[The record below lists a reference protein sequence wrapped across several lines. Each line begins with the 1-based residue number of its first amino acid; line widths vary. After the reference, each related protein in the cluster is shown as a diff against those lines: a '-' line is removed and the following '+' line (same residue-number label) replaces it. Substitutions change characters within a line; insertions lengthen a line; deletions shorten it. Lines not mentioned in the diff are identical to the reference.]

1 MKSILLLALISV
13 LGIGYLLQPDNELD
27 KPVSDQGSESAD
39 LISLTVPGSD
49 NEYSLEVALS
59 SEAQRTGLSYRES
72 LADNTGMLFIF
83 NELDNHGIWMKD
95 MNFNLD
101 ILWVDENKQIVYLK
115 QAVTPESFPD
125 IFTPNKP
132 AKYVIEMSSGFI
144 SNENLQV
151 GDKLVF

>member
-13 LGIGYLLQPDNELD
+13 LGIGYLFQPENALD
-27 KPVSDQGSESAD
+27 QPTTDTKSESVD
-39 LISLTVPGSD
+39 FLPFNVPGSE

-59 SEAQRTGLSYRES
+59 PEAQRTGLSYRES